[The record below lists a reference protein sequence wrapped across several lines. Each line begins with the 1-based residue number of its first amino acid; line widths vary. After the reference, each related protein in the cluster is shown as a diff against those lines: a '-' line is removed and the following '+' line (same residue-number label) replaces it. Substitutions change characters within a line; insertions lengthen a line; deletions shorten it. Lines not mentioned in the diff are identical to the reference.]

1 VLAAPLIASRGSRQ
15 VTVGAGTALCA
26 AVVLP
31 ALAGSWLAL
40 TGALLLVGVADAV
53 MDVAMNANAVAVERR
68 YKRTV
73 LNSMHA
79 VWSVGALTGA
89 LTGSAAVGLDIGPG
103 AHLATA
109 AAVLLVALWACSPH
123 LLRADGGA
131 APVAGR
137 AGLPRPT
144 PALGALG
151 AVALCAAVI
160 EGAAADWGA
169 LHLAAQEGAPPG
181 GFAFAGFCA
190 AMIAGRVVGDRV
202 VEAVGAATT
211 ARGGAALAAAGY
223 VAAATVAHPALVIAS
238 FAVVGLGV
246 ATLYPLAFSAAG
258 HLPGQASGGA
268 IAAVSLVARLGFVAG
283 PTAVGM
289 AAGLLTL
296 SGALLGVAGVAGVVV
311 LLAGALAPRY
321 AQSRGSSE

>member
-1 VLAAPLIASRGSRQ
+1 MTAMPAQALRRARVAVAAAFFVNGAAFAGWVPRIPDAAARLGLDPPALGLALAGTGVGALLGSVLAAPLIASRGSRL
-15 VTVGAGTALCA
+15 VTVRAGTALCA

-53 MDVAMNANAVAVERR
+53 MDVAMNANAVAV
-68 YKRTV
+68 
-73 LNSMHA
+73 
-79 VWSVGALTGA
+79 
-89 LTGSAAVGLDIGPG
+89 DIGPG

-181 GFAFAGFCA
+181 GFAFAAFCA
-190 AMIAGRVVGDRV
+190 AMIAGRVVGDRE

-211 ARGGAALAAAGY
+211 ARGGAAM
-223 VAAATVAHPALVIAS
+223 
-238 FAVVGLGV
+238 
-246 ATLYPLAFSAAG
+246 AAG
-258 HLPGQASGGA
+258 H
-268 IAAVSLVARLGFVAG
+268 
-283 PTAVGM
+283 
-289 AAGLLTL
+289 
-296 SGALLGVAGVAGVVV
+296 
-311 LLAGALAPRY
+311 
-321 AQSRGSSE
+321 